1 MSDSKN
7 KSKSLLLTIVAIIIL
22 LIAVLAVSYA
32 AFYYSKNGE
41 EINRVLTG
49 TITMSY
55 SENNNGIYLTDAY
68 PTTDSVG
75 MALSDNSQYFDFTV
89 SASMSGSTIVD
100 YVIAGSKVTD
110 SSTLPDEAVKVY
122 LTSISSNR
130 EREVVAPTKI
140 SELQSTNNISYVPNG
155 QYVIL
160 QDNFRETGSR
170 SYRLRMW
177 IASDYVLPETESLS
191 YALRINVYGN
201 MSA

>member
-41 EINRVLTG
+41 EINRVSTG

-68 PTTDSVG
+68 PTTDAVG

-160 QDNFRETGSR
+160 QDNFREMGSR

-177 IASDYVLPETESLS
+177 IASDYVLHETESLS

>member
-1 MSDSKN
+1 MQHF
-7 KSKSLLLTIVAIIIL
+7 I
-22 LIAVLAVSYA
+22 
-32 AFYYSKNGE
+32 YSKNGE
-41 EINRVLTG
+41 EINRVSTG

-68 PTTDSVG
+68 PTTDAVG
-75 MALSDNSQYFDFTV
+75 MALSDNAQYFDFTV

-100 YVIAGSKVTD
+100 YVIVGSKVLD
-110 SSTLPDEAVKVY
+110 SSTLQDEAVKVY
-122 LTSISSNR
+122 LSSISSNR
-130 EREVVAPTKI
+130 KSGVVAPTKI
-140 SELQSTNNISYVPNG
+140 SELPSTNNISYAPND

-177 IASDYVLPETESLS
+177 IASDYVLPENNSLS

>member
-1 MSDSKN
+1 MKGNNSKQ
-7 KSKSLLLTIVAIIIL
+7 LLLSILGVAIL
-22 LIAVLAVSYA
+22 VVAVIGISFA
-32 AFYYSKNGE
+32 AFNYSKTGTKVNT
-41 EINRVLTG
+41 ITTG

-68 PTTDSVG
+68 PTTDAVG

-177 IASDYVLPETESLS
+177 IASDYVLHETESLS